1 MSGMSPYDD
10 AESGDNNDSNKIQ
23 IMRVVRKNK
32 IQSESSAR
40 DNMVK
45 SYEIVSNDLKKN
57 NSNNDINN
65 LLEN

>member
-1 MSGMSPYDD
+1 MIVSPYDD

-23 IMRVVRKNK
+23 IMRVIRKNK

-45 SYEIVSNDLKKN
+45 SYENVSNDLKKN

>member
-10 AESGDNNDSNKIQ
+10 VESGDNNDSNKIQ

-45 SYEIVSNDLKKN
+45 SYENVSNDLKKN

>member
-1 MSGMSPYDD
+1 
-10 AESGDNNDSNKIQ
+10 
-23 IMRVVRKNK
+23 MRVVRKNK

-45 SYEIVSNDLKKN
+45 SYENVSNDLKKN